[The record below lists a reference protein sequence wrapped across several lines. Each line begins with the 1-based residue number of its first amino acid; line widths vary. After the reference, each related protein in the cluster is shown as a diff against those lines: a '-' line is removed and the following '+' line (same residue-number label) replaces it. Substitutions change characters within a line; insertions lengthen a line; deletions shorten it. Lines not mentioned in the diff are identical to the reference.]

1 MPPRHVTLI
10 IASKNTY
17 RHFFTL
23 EFVEVQ
29 AIPVSNTMQP
39 KLKGLTKHSL
49 SFDGIPPLED
59 ELWNSGHHLV
69 AISHWCTPLS
79 EKRPRFLPHNGRGR
93 KLGSSASVDW
103 WIYAPNLWGSRGS
116 LPVVW
121 QGWTWKPL
129 QQKYDTKCTQNLSL
143 CQAPKR
149 NIGNCVANVWC
160 CLTISEALKNDTSW
174 HHGFFWNFQVTILK
188 LLKYLDLP
196 FLPRVGTQF
205 PKCLAS
211 SI

>member
-1 MPPRHVTLI
+1 MESLPWKMSCGTVVTTWLPSPTGVPPSARKDLG
-10 IASKNTY
+10 
-17 RHFFTL
+17 FFHTT
-23 EFVEVQ
+23 E
-29 AIPVSNTMQP
+29 
-39 KLKGLTKHSL
+39 
-49 SFDGIPPLED
+49 
-59 ELWNSGHHLV
+59 
-69 AISHWCTPLS
+69 
-79 EKRPRFLPHNGRGR
+79 
-93 KLGSSASVDW
+93 LGSSASVDW
-103 WIYAPNLWGSRGS
+103 WIYAPNRWGSRGS

-205 PKCLAS
+205 PKCALLLRS
-211 SI
+211 STFPGLPAQGITKAQGLSLHNFITTIQV

>member
-1 MPPRHVTLI
+1 M
-10 IASKNTY
+10 
-17 RHFFTL
+17 
-23 EFVEVQ
+23 E
-29 AIPVSNTMQP
+29 
-39 KLKGLTKHSL
+39 
-49 SFDGIPPLED
+49 
-59 ELWNSGHHLV
+59 
-69 AISHWCTPLS
+69 
-79 EKRPRFLPHNGRGR
+79 
-93 KLGSSASVDW
+93 
-103 WIYAPNLWGSRGS
+103 S
-116 LPVVW
+116 LPWKMSCGTVVTTW
-121 QGWTWKPL
+121 LPSPTGVPPSARKDLGFFHTTDVGENLGAQQVWTDGSMPQTVEALEEVCLWFGKDEHENRYNK
-129 QQKYDTKCTQNLSL
+129 KYDTKCTQNLSL